1 MPRGARFGAAAIMT
15 RAIPFTQ
22 ARIERAIKAA
32 RKAGAR
38 AVLKPDGTIEF
49 RELNDDQEPEK
60 SLEDKR
66 EVVL

>member
-1 MPRGARFGAAAIMT
+1 MT
-15 RAIPFTQ
+15 RAVPFTQ

-49 RELNDDQEPEK
+49 REPNDNQEPEE
-60 SLEDKR
+60 SLEEKR

>member
-1 MPRGARFGAAAIMT
+1 MT

-49 RELNDDQEPEK
+49 REPNDNQEPEE
-60 SLEDKR
+60 SLEER
-66 EVVL
+66 HEVVL

>member
-1 MPRGARFGAAAIMT
+1 MT

-49 RELNDDQEPEK
+49 REPSDDRERDEA
-60 SLEDKR
+60 LEDKR